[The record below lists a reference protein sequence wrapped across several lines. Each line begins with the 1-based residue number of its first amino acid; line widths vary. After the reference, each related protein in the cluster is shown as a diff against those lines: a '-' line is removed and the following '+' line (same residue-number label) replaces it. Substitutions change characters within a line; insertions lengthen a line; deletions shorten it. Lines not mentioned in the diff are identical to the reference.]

1 MAIEG
6 SLSDVGLADICQ
18 LLAMGRKTGCL
29 SLTDRSNFGYI
40 YFEGGRVIYASVL
53 NRPDRLGEL
62 LVRNSVITPTDLS
75 TAMDEQSRQRG
86 RRLGQILVDNGA
98 LSEDEMHQYVRLQIE
113 EAVYHLFAW
122 NQGSFHFD
130 PGQSPDEEGLFLV
143 SIPAENLLLE
153 GARRVDEWSLIEKK
167 IPSFDLVFTVVKDPA
182 DDPDVELEDRQKRI
196 LPLVDGTRTVAD
208 VIAQSGL
215 VEFEV
220 GKALYGLIQAGFVER
235 AGKRSDAAVSPTD
248 DTAIQHLNLGVAF
261 YRSRMLED
269 AEREF
274 NAVLASSPDNPR
286 ALFRL
291 GLIAFRD
298 RRLQEALDHFDR
310 MPERARNSYSV
321 LRNRALILE
330 MMKRYDDALEVL
342 DACEAVRPGDHE
354 TALARGVVLLR
365 QGRVKEA
372 LEALRRYRA
381 DPDLATPSA
390 LYYATAVLAGGL
402 AGRLDWAVSVGR
414 EGLGHHPDS
423 GPILVNTGSVL
434 EHLGES
440 EAAQALYTRAIGH
453 HPAPAQAHKALGDQ
467 AYARGDREQARFQYE
482 KAVKLDPRL
491 GDDVYLRLGA
501 IAHRDGEVDVAR
513 LLWRR
518 ALEINPDNGAV
529 KANLE
534 LLDATA

>member
-1 MAIEG
+1 
-6 SLSDVGLADICQ
+6 
-18 LLAMGRKTGCL
+18 
-29 SLTDRSNFGYI
+29 
-40 YFEGGRVIYASVL
+40 
-53 NRPDRLGEL
+53 
-62 LVRNSVITPTDLS
+62 
-75 TAMDEQSRQRG
+75 
-86 RRLGQILVDNGA
+86 
-98 LSEDEMHQYVRLQIE
+98 
-113 EAVYHLFAW
+113 
-122 NQGSFHFD
+122 
-130 PGQSPDEEGLFLV
+130 
-143 SIPAENLLLE
+143 
-153 GARRVDEWSLIEKK
+153 
-167 IPSFDLVFTVVKDPA
+167 
-182 DDPDVELEDRQKRI
+182 
-196 LPLVDGTRTVAD
+196 
-208 VIAQSGL
+208 
-215 VEFEV
+215 
-220 GKALYGLIQAGFVER
+220 
-235 AGKRSDAAVSPTD
+235 
-248 DTAIQHLNLGVAF
+248 
-261 YRSRMLED
+261 MLED